1 MKIILRHERERGA
14 SLMEAVL
21 FLPILFMLT
30 WGMIDLARIGM
41 TYYELHKMMYSIAQY
56 SVTSA
61 NVNFC
66 DDADPVV
73 AAAKNL
79 ALRGSVDESAALRL
93 PNLTADLVTVRAER
107 VDVDSQSPNECECSA
122 TGCDAAAGGRG
133 PDFIVVTIPDGYT
146 VKTNIPFVP
155 SETFLLRPK
164 VRFPYGGGG

>member
-1 MKIILRHERERGA
+1 MRIIRRQREQGA
-14 SLMEAVL
+14 SLLEAIL

-56 SVTSA
+56 SVTSQ

-79 ALRGSVDESAALRL
+79 ALRGSVDESSALRL

-107 VDVDSQSPNECECSA
+107 VDVDSQAPNQCECSA
-122 TGCDAAAGGRG
+122 SGCDAAAGGRG
-133 PDFIVVTIPDGYT
+133 PDFIVVTIPDGYS

-155 SETFLLRPK
+155 PETFLLRPK

>member
-1 MKIILRHERERGA
+1 MKINRHQQPERGA
-14 SLMEAVL
+14 ALLEAVL
-21 FLPILFMLT
+21 FLPIIFMLT

-56 SVTSA
+56 SVTSQ

-79 ALRGSVDESAALRL
+79 ALRGSVDESSALRL
-93 PNLTADLVTVRAER
+93 PNLTVDLVTVRAER
-107 VDVDSQSPNECECSA
+107 VDVDSQAPNQCECSA
-122 TGCDAAAGGRG
+122 SGCDAAAGGRG